1 MTDAFDLIIFDCD
14 GVLVDSERLSIRVDS
29 IFLQRIGWPMST
41 DEIVQRWV
49 GRSDADMRAEIEE
62 HIGGPIPVEI
72 DEEFSRVYNET
83 FDRELEPVD
92 GIREALDVI
101 TTPRCVASSG
111 EHEKIRRNLALTGL
125 TDYFGELIFS
135 ATDVEHGKP
144 APDLFLLAARTLAA
158 EPARCAVVE
167 DSIHGV
173 EAALAA
179 GMRPFAYAGGVTP
192 AGRLTRPGAVVF
204 TDMRE
209 LPGLLEA
216 AREPAARN
224 NGARS

>member
-1 MTDAFDLIIFDCD
+1 MTDAFELIIFDCD

-29 IFLQRIGWPMST
+29 ILLERVGWPMSS
-41 DEIVQRWV
+41 DEIVERWV

-72 DEEFSRVYNET
+72 DEEFNRIYRET
-83 FDRELEPVD
+83 FDRELVAVD

-125 TDYFGELIFS
+125 TDYFGDRIFS

-144 APDLFLLAARTLAA
+144 APDLFLLAARTLGA

-167 DSIHGV
+167 DSVHGV

-192 AGRLTRPGAVVF
+192 AERLAGPGAVVF

-209 LPGLLEA
+209 LPGLFEA
-216 AREPAARN
+216 AATAPRR
-224 NGARS
+224 G

>member
-1 MTDAFDLIIFDCD
+1 MTDAFELIVFDCD
-14 GVLVDSERLSIRVDS
+14 GVLVDSERLSIRVDA
-29 IFLQRIGWPMST
+29 ILLERLAWPMST
-41 DEIVQRWV
+41 DEIVRRWV

-72 DEEFSRVYNET
+72 DEEFNRTYRET
-83 FDRELEPVD
+83 FERELVAVD

-101 TTPRCVASSG
+101 TMPRCVASSG
-111 EHEKIRRNLALTGL
+111 EREKIRRNLALTGL
-125 TDYFGELIFS
+125 TDYFGERIFS
-135 ATDVEHGKP
+135 ATDVAHGKP
-144 APDLFLLAARTLAA
+144 APDLFLLAARTLGA

-167 DSIHGV
+167 DSVHGV

-192 AGRLTRPGAVVF
+192 AERLTRPGAVVF

-209 LPGLLEA
+209 LPRLVETASTASRRG
-216 AREPAARN
+216 
-224 NGARS
+224 